1 MHVKSEHQE
10 NVSADVS
17 DLYRRKT
24 TAGKTGENGMKVI
37 FMTEIRR

>member
-1 MHVKSEHQE
+1 MHAKSEHQE

-17 DLYRRKT
+17 DLYRRKRLPVKP
-24 TAGKTGENGMKVI
+24 GKIRTRVI